1 MADRVSWPVRVG
13 ANVRRTDPCRIRR
26 KMSLTYHSGR
36 HFLQLPGPTNT
47 PDRVLRAMSK
57 ATIDHRGPEFE
68 ELTHRLLAGVQW
80 VFRTEQ
86 TVLIHPASGSG
97 AWEAAIVNTLS
108 PGDKV
113 VAFEQGFFAQMWA
126 KVAGRFGVDV
136 HLEPWD
142 ARRGVTA
149 EAVLELLAGD
159 SSGEIKAV
167 LIVHNETSTGVT
179 TDIEAIGA
187 AMRASGHP
195 AMLFV
200 DAVSSLAVT
209 DVRHDEWGLDVTIS
223 GSQKGLMLPPGLS
236 VLAIGARA
244 MEAHERATLPRSYW
258 DWDDQLDTN
267 ARGAFPYTPATN
279 LLYGLDEALS
289 MLREE
294 GLDEV
299 FARHDRFARAARV
312 AVEAWGLECLALE
325 PSESSR
331 AVTAVLMPGGHDADA
346 LRALILERLDM
357 SLGTGL
363 GQYKGRVFRIGHLG
377 DLNDLSLMGTLAGV
391 EMGLRMAGV
400 PYQSGGVAAAMDSLT
415 EDGERSI

>member
-13 ANVRRTDPCRIRR
+13 ANVRLTDSRRIRR

-80 VFRTEQ
+80 IFRTEQ
-86 TVLIHPASGSG
+86 TVFIHPASGSG

-136 HLEPWD
+136 RLEPWD

-149 EAVLELLAGD
+149 AAVSEILAAD
-159 SSGEIKAV
+159 SATEIKAV

-209 DVRHDEWGLDVTIS
+209 DLRHDEWGLDVTIS

-236 VLAIGARA
+236 VLALGARA
-244 MEAHERATLPRSYW
+244 LEAHKSATLPRSYW
-258 DWDDQLDTN
+258 DWDDQIATN

-279 LLYGLDEALS
+279 LLYGLDEALA

-294 GLDEV
+294 GLEAV
-299 FARHDRFARAARV
+299 FARHDRFARATRA
-312 AVEAWGLECLALE
+312 AVEAWGLECLARE

-331 AVTAVLMPGGHDADA
+331 AVTAVVMPDGHDADA
-346 LRALILERLDM
+346 LRALILGRLDM

-363 GQYKGRVFRIGHLG
+363 GEYKGKVFRIGHLG

-400 PYQSGGVAAAMDSLT
+400 PHTSGGVAAAMDSLVG
-415 EDGERSI
+415 DGGEVA